1 MSTFDGATF
10 VFDTIATPPLTSN
23 VVPRIAVVLGDGWKP
38 GASFHARKNRSA
50 ASVMGAPWI
59 RLGGTH
65 RETIRK

>member
-1 MSTFDGATF
+1 MSTFDEATF
-10 VFDTIATPPLTSN
+10 VFDTTATSPSASN

-50 ASVMGAPWI
+50 ASVMGVPRI

-65 RETIRK
+65 RGTIWK